1 MDIVTFV
8 VFIDTKQMFAVKSN
22 GLKNEAK
29 EELTQVEILNHPTL
43 EGLTLEDPTRA
54 VKDHTKVEKV
64 VVKAKVAPTQEAK
77 APTHLL
83 HLINLKVERAKAKI
97 KALVKD
103 LKERVSPK
111 EEKME
116 KAFIV

>member
-1 MDIVTFV
+1 M
-8 VFIDTKQMFAVKSN
+8 
-22 GLKNEAK
+22 
-29 EELTQVEILNHPTL
+29 
-43 EGLTLEDPTRA
+43 
-54 VKDHTKVEKV
+54 
-64 VVKAKVAPTQEAK
+64 VKAKVTPTQEAK

-111 EEKME
+111 EEKVE
-116 KAFIV
+116 KVFIA